1 MITLKEI
8 IGLTEFSSLSP
19 EMQDN
24 LNTLLERVNK
34 LRNLYGKPMRV
45 TSGLRTMESH
55 LAIYAKKGIT
65 DKSKIPLAS
74 KHLYGAALDV
84 SDPKQELQKF
94 ILGLSEQE
102 LEELGLF
109 FESFEYSKNWVHAQV
124 IPPKSGKRFFKP

>member
-8 IGLTEFSSLSP
+8 IGLTEFSSLSQ

-34 LRNLYGKPMRV
+34 LRKLYGKPMRV

-65 DKSKIPLAS
+65 DQSKIPMRS
-74 KHLYGAALDV
+74 QHLRAAAIDV

-102 LEELGLF
+102 LEELGLWYEDF
-109 FESFEYSKNWVHAQV
+109 SATFSWVHCQ
-124 IPPKSGKRFFKP
+124 IYPPKSGKRFFKP

>member
-8 IGLTEFSSLSP
+8 IGLTEFSSLSQ

-34 LRNLYGKPMRV
+34 LRKLYGKPMRV

-55 LAIYAKKGIT
+55 LAIYARKGIT
-65 DKSKIPLAS
+65 DQSKIPMKS
-74 KHLYGAALDV
+74 RHLVGAALDV

-109 FESFEYSKNWVHAQV
+109 FESFEYTKNWTHIQ
-124 IPPKSGKRFFKP
+124 IYPPKSGKRFFKP